1 MNRSAGSLR
10 CYKIGG
16 TPQDAVPIVLING
29 LISRQKNNAPLKSLR
44 IDSIDPSFSPF
55 HNLFANL
62 YYTMVQKK
70 NTYRIV
76 QKYLHDTICKFREIG
91 GNI

>member
-44 IDSIDPSFSPF
+44 IDSIDSSFSPF

-62 YYTMVQKK
+62 YYTMV
-70 NTYRIV
+70 
-76 QKYLHDTICKFREIG
+76 
-91 GNI
+91 

>member
-10 CYKIGG
+10 CYNIGV
-16 TPQDAVPIVLING
+16 TPQHAVPFVLIIVLFSWQN
-29 LISRQKNNAPLKSLR
+29 NNAHLKSLR
-44 IDSIDPSFSPF
+44 IDSIDSSFSHF